1 MITSEDTA
9 MLSALKKDNTLE
21 AYQYFFMKY
30 YKPLCLK
37 ASIMLGSMDEAREEV
52 QKIFIEVWKTRQ
64 YQQIEH
70 APGGFFYQLVDA
82 RCRQLQETALTTAQ
96 QYKAPCPPCETG
108 PALVPTSITTPLIM
122 AIER

>member
-9 MLSALKKDNTLE
+9 MLSALTKDNSLV

-37 ASIMLGSMDEAREEV
+37 ASTMLGNMDEAREIV

-64 YQQIEH
+64 YQEIEH
-70 APGGFFYQLVDA
+70 APGGFFYQIVDA
-82 RCRQLQETALTTAQ
+82 RCRQLQEAALVTAQ
-96 QYKAPCPPCETG
+96 QYKATCPPCETG

>member
-37 ASIMLGSMDEAREEV
+37 AGIMLGNMDEARETV

-82 RCRQLQETALTTAQ
+82 RCRQLQEAAIKTAHQ
-96 QYKAPCPPCETG
+96 
-108 PALVPTSITTPLIM
+108 
-122 AIER
+122 

>member
-1 MITSEDTA
+1 MMTSEDTA
-9 MLSALKKDNTLE
+9 MLSTLKEDNTLE

-30 YKPLCLK
+30 YKTLCLK
-37 ASIMLGSMDEAREEV
+37 ACAMLGSMDEARNTV
-52 QKIFIEVWKTRQ
+52 QQVFIEVWKSRR

-82 RCRQLQETALTTAQ
+82 RCRQIKEAAVISAQ
-96 QYKAPCPPCETG
+96 RYNATCPPCETG
-108 PALVPTSITTPLIM
+108 PALVPTSITPRLMM